1 MSTPA
6 PALTLDIATDKTVY
20 SPGETMTVTLNAY
33 APVTN
38 TVTASAQDP
47 ASGTTVQAQ
56 ATVQVNVPDA
66 TAVFGIEDTF
76 GDSFTVQS
84 NAGGTGVY
92 TAVITPPAA
101 S

>member
-20 SPGETMTVTLNAY
+20 DAGDTITVTLKAY

-38 TVTASAQDP
+38 TVTASATDP
-47 ASGTTVQAQ
+47 TSGTTVQAE
-56 ATVQVNVPDA
+56 ATVQVNVPDTAA
-66 TAVFGIEDTF
+66 TFGISDTF
-76 GDSFTVQS
+76 GDSFATQS
-84 NAGGTGVY
+84 NAGGTAVF
-92 TAVITPPAA
+92 TATVTPPA